1 MKAEAPI
8 QSEALLAFELL
19 AILDG
24 LGNDPVDVP
33 DAAIL
38 ALGFTAAR
46 RRSEIVG
53 LDLDKLGSGDGILIR
68 NALDFRVQLV
78 RAKIVTGDDDP
89 IIINREDNAEAAR
102 ALDRWVDRAGIKPG
116 TPVFRSIRRG
126 GRITHDRLSPD
137 FVAHIVK
144 RRVAEHLERL
154 GVPPAMAQVEAKKYA
169 AHSLRHGFAT
179 TAAEAGASTLEIASV
194 TGHRSLDILARYV
207 RQAEKN
213 AIRPSKRASVGL
225 RR

>member
-1 MKAEAPI
+1 MLDHSSENRHQPVQRKSSHNAATPI
-8 QSEALLAFELL
+8 
-19 AILDG
+19 AIL
-24 LGNDPVDVP
+24 
-33 DAAIL
+33 
-38 ALGFTAAR
+38 
-46 RRSEIVG
+46 VG
-53 LDLDKLGSGDGILIR
+53 QPNG
-68 NALDFRVQLV
+68 VQLV
-78 RAKIVTGDDDP
+78 RGKTVTGDDHP
-89 IIINREDNAEAAR
+89 VIINREDNAEAAR
-102 ALDRWVDRAGIKPG
+102 ALDRWIDLAGINPG

-137 FVAHIVK
+137 FVARIVK
-144 RRVAEHLERL
+144 RRVTEHLERL

-194 TGHRSLDILARYV
+194 TGHRSLDVLARYV

-225 RR
+225 RPLPSPDFTKSCANRHLFAVGLIGRIASRTA